1 VQKIYVLIIG
11 FVIINASFLLAQETD
26 HFKKEKKNERFDAGV
41 PIFSPFIIP
50 AYTPEMEF
58 MVSAGGL
65 LSFKTKRNNPYLYHS
80 TLPVTIG
87 VNTKGGFFVSGLLS
101 SHWYDNKIRF
111 YLDARYRN
119 LDDNYWGIGTEK
131 GFDVEKG
138 EQTTEYH
145 NQEYKISPSLM
156 YRIGEKF
163 FIGIK
168 ADFNAAKATDIS
180 ELMLEDQHILKFGTD
195 IFNSG
200 LGGSF
205 DYDSRDSPLNA
216 SEGMLIKLECLFYSK
231 AIASDFNYQIIEFD
245 YRQYLSIIRDGS
257 GLAWQLKTRLGFQ
270 DVPWVDMSKLGSIND
285 LRGYYWGQFRDNS
298 MVFVLMEYRH
308 SFFDGSKMKFS
319 KHGMVFWFGGGTV
332 FSTPK
337 SINNGIFNIGA
348 GYRYELQP
356 GMNLR
361 IDAGFGIES
370 IGVYLSFNE
379 AF

>member
-1 VQKIYVLIIG
+1 VQKFYVLIIG
-11 FVIINASFLLAQETD
+11 LLLCSASFLFAQETD
-26 HFKKEKKNERFDAGV
+26 HFRKEKKNERFDAGV
-41 PIFSPFIIP
+41 PIFSPFIMP
-50 AYTPEMEF
+50 AYTPEMGF
-58 MVSAGGL
+58 ILNAGGL
-65 LSFKTKRNNPYLYHS
+65 LSFKTKRNNPYLDHS
-80 TLPVTIG
+80 TFPVTLGI
-87 VNTKGGFFVSGLLS
+87 NTKGNIFVSGLLS

-119 LDDNYWGIGTEK
+119 LDDNYWGVGIDK

-145 NQEYKISPSLM
+145 NQEYKISPILM

-168 ADFNAAKATDIS
+168 ADFNSTKATNIS

-200 LGGSF
+200 LGALI

-216 SEGMLIKLECLFYSK
+216 TEGMLVKLECLFYSE

-257 GLAWQLKTRLGFQ
+257 GLAWQLKSRLGFQ

-298 MVFVLMEYRH
+298 MVYALIEYRH
-308 SFFDGSKMKFS
+308 SFFNGSKMKFS
-319 KHGMVFWFGGGTV
+319 KHGLVFWIGGGTV
-332 FSTPK
+332 FSAPK
-337 SINNGIFNIGA
+337 KINNGIFNIGA

-370 IGVYLSFNE
+370 IGIYLSFNE